1 MTCREDMSQVMNDLS
16 SKFEG
21 KAFLLFP
28 KCESYH
34 WSLYSIFNVYGEDK
48 YDERSILYLDSD
60 NKEPNQYFIKKLSGW
75 LVSKSIEGNDQRTN
89 EINTEQP
96 KGHPNSESRQD
107 VPLKIIKCKF

>member
-1 MTCREDMSQVMNDLS
+1 MTCREDMSQVMNELS

-34 WSLYSIFNVYGEDK
+34 WSLYALFNVNGVENYEK
-48 YDERSILYLDSD
+48 RSILYLDSD
-60 NKEPNQYFIKKLSGW
+60 NGEPNQDFIKKLSGW